1 MDKFAIGL
9 QICPNLCV
17 ALSMIQRQLEKKL
30 KQLYRYFP
38 VISLNGPRQSGK
50 STLLRNTFPK
60 LPYVTLE
67 NPDDL
72 RIALQDPRRFLQNYP
87 KGAIIDEA
95 QNAPQ
100 IFSYIQGIVDSQPKI
115 KFVLSGSQNFLMNQ
129 QISQTLAGRVGVLTL
144 LPFSLIE
151 LQKGN
156 LPIKGFEQTAFTGF
170 YPRIYDKK
178 IPAGLFYPSYFQT
191 YVQRDVLQL
200 IKLAD
205 ISLFTKFI
213 RLLAGRVGQLVN
225 LSTLASDTGVAVNT
239 IKAWIA
245 VLESSYIIFLLK
257 PHHENFAKRLVQ
269 QPKIFFFD
277 TGLLCYLLGIEK
289 YKQVDTHFA
298 RGQIFENLVLL
309 ELLKNK
315 LNTGQQSNL
324 YFWRD
329 KNGKEIDCIIE
340 TAGKLTPVEIK
351 SSQTKS
357 THFFDGLNYY
367 RSLAKQKSRESYV
380 VYGGKEK
387 LNTKNGMLIPWNNM
401 EELYRL

>member
-1 MDKFAIGL
+1 ML
-9 QICPNLCV
+9 
-17 ALSMIQRQLEKKL
+17 QRQLQKKL
-30 KQLYRYFP
+30 KQLFRYFP
-38 VISLNGPRQSGK
+38 VVSLNGPRQSGK
-50 STLLRNTFPK
+50 STLLKNTFPK

-72 RIALQDPRRFLQNYP
+72 RIALHDPRRFLQNYP
-87 KGAIIDEA
+87 KGVIIDEA

-100 IFSYIQGIVDSQPKI
+100 IFSYIQGIVDSDPKI

-144 LPFSLIE
+144 LPFSLLE

-156 LPIKGFEQTAFTGF
+156 LINKGFEHIAFTGF

-178 IPAGLFYPSYFQT
+178 IPAGLFYPSYLQT

-205 ISLFTKFI
+205 VSLFTKFI

-225 LSTLASDTGVAVNT
+225 FSTLASDVGVAVNT
-239 IKAWIA
+239 IKAWVS
-245 VLESSYIIFLLK
+245 VLEASYIIFLLK
-257 PHHENFAKRLVQ
+257 PHHQNFAKRLVQ
-269 QPKIFFFD
+269 QPKIYFYD
-277 TGLLCYLLGIEK
+277 TGLLCYLLGIENP
-289 YKQVDTHFA
+289 KQVDTHFA
-298 RGQIFENLVLL
+298 RGQIFENLVIL

-315 LNTGQQSNL
+315 LNNGQQSNL

-340 TAGKLTPVEIK
+340 TTGKLSPVEIK

-357 THFFDGLNYY
+357 LHFFDAVNYY
-367 RSLAKQKSRESYV
+367 RSLAKQKSKESYV

-387 LNTKNGMLIPWNNM
+387 LKTKNGLLVPWNDLG
-401 EELYRL
+401 ELYKL

>member
-1 MDKFAIGL
+1 ML
-9 QICPNLCV
+9 
-17 ALSMIQRQLEKKL
+17 QRQLQKKL

-50 STLLRNTFPK
+50 STLLKTTFPK
-60 LPYVTLE
+60 LPYITLE

-87 KGAIIDEA
+87 KGVIIDEA

-100 IFSYIQGIVDSQPKI
+100 LFSYIQGIVDSQPKI

-144 LPFSLIE
+144 LPFSLLE
-151 LQKGN
+151 LQKEN
-156 LPIKGFEQTAFTGF
+156 LVKKGFEQVAFTGF

-178 IPAGLFYPSYFQT
+178 IPAGLFYPSYLQT

-205 ISLFTKFI
+205 VSMFTKFI

-225 LSTLASDTGVAVNT
+225 FSTLASDVGVAVNT
-239 IKAWIA
+239 IKAWVA
-245 VLESSYIIFLLK
+245 VLEASYIILLFK
-257 PHHENFAKRLVQ
+257 PHHQNFAKRLVQ
-269 QPKIFFFD
+269 QPKIYFYD
-277 TGLLCYLLGIEK
+277 TGLLCYLLGIETP
-289 YKQVDTHFA
+289 KQVDTHFA
-298 RGQIFENLVLL
+298 RGQIFENLVIL

-315 LNTGQQSNL
+315 LNNGQQSNL

-340 TAGKLTPVEIK
+340 TAGILTPVEIK

-357 THFFDGLNYY
+357 LHFFDAVNYY
-367 RSLAKQKSRESYV
+367 RTLAKQKSKESYV

-387 LNTKNGMLIPWNNM
+387 LKTKNGLLIPWSDM
-401 EELYRL
+401 AELYKL

>member
-1 MDKFAIGL
+1 
-9 QICPNLCV
+9 
-17 ALSMIQRQLEKKL
+17 MIQRQLEKKL

-38 VISLNGPRQSGK
+38 VVSLNGPRQSGK
-50 STLLRNTFPK
+50 STLLRNTFPR

-100 IFSYIQGIVDSQPKI
+100 IFSYIQGIVDSQPKV
-115 KFVLSGSQNFLMNQ
+115 KFILSGSQNFLMNQ

-144 LPFSLIE
+144 LPFSLPE
-151 LQKGN
+151 LKKEN
-156 LPIKGFEQTAFTGF
+156 LLKKGFEHAAFTGF

-178 IPAGLFYPSYFQT
+178 IPPGLFYPSYLQT

-200 IKLAD
+200 IKVAD

-225 LSTLASDTGVAVNT
+225 FSTLSSDVGVAVNT

-245 VLESSYIIFLLK
+245 VLEASYIIFLLK
-257 PHHENFAKRLVQ
+257 PHHQNFAKRLVQ
-269 QPKIFFFD
+269 QPKIYFYD
-277 TGLLCYLLGIEK
+277 TGLLCYLLGIENV
-289 YKQVDTHFA
+289 KQVDSHFA
-298 RGQIFENLVLL
+298 RGQIFENFVLL

-315 LNTGQQSNL
+315 LNNGQQSNF

-329 KNGKEIDCIIE
+329 KNGKEVDCIIE
-340 TAGKLTPVEIK
+340 TAGKLSPVEIK

-357 THFFDGLNYY
+357 LHFFDGLNYY
-367 RSLAKQKSRESYV
+367 RGLAKAKSKQSFV
-380 VYGGKEK
+380 VYAGKEK
-387 LNTKNGMLIPWNNM
+387 LTTKNGLLLPWDNM

>member
-1 MDKFAIGL
+1 ML
-9 QICPNLCV
+9 
-17 ALSMIQRQLEKKL
+17 QRQLQKKL
-30 KQLYRYFP
+30 KQLHRYFP
-38 VISLNGPRQSGK
+38 VVSLNGPRQSGK
-50 STLLRNTFPK
+50 STLLKTTFPK
-60 LPYVTLE
+60 LPYVTME

-87 KGAIIDEA
+87 KGVIIDEA

-100 IFSYIQGIVDSQPKI
+100 LFSYIQGIVDSQPKI

-144 LPFSLIE
+144 LPFSLLE
-151 LQKGN
+151 LQKEN
-156 LPIKGFEQTAFTGF
+156 LIKKGFEHVSFTGF

-178 IPAGLFYPSYFQT
+178 IPAGLFYPSYLQT

-205 ISLFTKFI
+205 VSLFTKFI

-225 LSTLASDTGVAVNT
+225 FSTLASDVGVAVNT
-239 IKAWIA
+239 IKAWTS
-245 VLESSYIIFLLK
+245 VLEASYIILLLK
-257 PHHENFAKRLVQ
+257 PHHQNFAKRLVQ
-269 QPKIFFFD
+269 QPKIYFYD
-277 TGLLCYLLGIEK
+277 TGLLCYLLGIENP
-289 YKQVDTHFA
+289 KQVDTHFA
-298 RGQIFENLVLL
+298 RGQIFENLVIL

-315 LNTGQQSNL
+315 LNNGQQSNL

-340 TAGKLTPVEIK
+340 TAGKLSPVEIK

-357 THFFDGLNYY
+357 LHFFDTVTYY
-367 RSLAKQKSRESYV
+367 RSLAKQKSIESYV

-387 LNTKNGMLIPWNNM
+387 LKTKNGLLIPWSDM
-401 EELYRL
+401 EELYKL